1 MKIIVY
7 ILLFIVSLLPFY
19 SLSHDQRSGIA
30 ILWAYKNIEEARN
43 HLNPRNKNIVGTWSI
58 PSHGKWNFINIFGGA
73 SLNQSKAR
81 EFHLFEIESQI
92 TLIKESSVFTKR
104 QTNLFL
110 RKAQNK
116 KQNISN
122 FWYLLDVHYSKDI
135 NTLGEV
141 SDLDDTVKKFM
152 SE

>member
-1 MKIIVY
+1 MRIIVY

-19 SLSHDQRSGIA
+19 SLSNDQPSGIA

-43 HLNPRNKNIVGTWSI
+43 HINPRNKKIVGTWRI
-58 PSHGKWNFINIFGGA
+58 PNHGKWNFINIFGGA

-110 RKAQNK
+110 RKAQNN

-122 FWYLLDVHYSKDI
+122 FWYSIDVHYPKDI
-135 NTLGEV
+135 NTLGEILE
-141 SDLDDTVKKFM
+141 LDDTLKRFR